1 MKTWGKLHPTV
12 GLKVFSIEIWRF
24 WGPALDWTNPYHIF
38 CGVSKNS
45 QFIAIIVCPCW
56 FFAPIIFH
64 SIASFCGQIPIA
76 SDVMP
81 ILISEFSGVSW
92 YIICLCLLVCH
103 LDPYASPHC
112 HLRLYHVIPLSPHF
126 RSVTQ
131 AQKHKEH
138 AERSLKLLIRAQAAA
153 KERHLKWI
161 ETGICWI
168 HACVEQCW
176 KYHTF
181 GDTRNIFKKWIYI
194 YIYRN

>member
-12 GLKVFSIEIWRF
+12 GLCFPHWNLAIL
-24 WGPALDWTNPYHIF
+24 GPALDWTNPYHIF

-153 KERHLKWI
+153 KERHLDLLDPCM
-161 ETGICWI
+161 CWTMLKI
-168 HACVEQCW
+168 SYLW
-176 KYHTF
+176 GY
-181 GDTRNIFKKWIYI
+181 
-194 YIYRN
+194 